1 MEVLA
6 SLQDVRL
13 ATSGE
18 LDARLTVDPRWQT
31 EALSNIIKNCIE
43 HSRQGAVVK
52 LRVVNAPLSVQISI
66 TDTGEG
72 ITTQELRHIFE
83 RFYKAS
89 NARPESVGIGL
100 AFAKTA
106 IAAENGQIT
115 VKSVEGQGTEFTITY
130 FK

>member
-72 ITTQELRHIFE
+72 ITTQELRHILNVFI
-83 RFYKAS
+83 RRATQDQR
-89 NARPESVGIGL
+89 ALGL
-100 AFAKTA
+100 A
-106 IAAENGQIT
+106 
-115 VKSVEGQGTEFTITY
+115 
-130 FK
+130 